1 MINIF
6 LFTLHFYNV
15 HILSGYAACLL
26 GVNEFEFSK
35 KKKKER
41 KKKSSFQSKASE
53 SEMSFVNNHF

>member
-1 MINIF
+1 MISIF

-35 KKKKER
+35 KKKKKKER
-41 KKKSSFQSKASE
+41 KNPHFKAKHQSLK
-53 SEMSFVNNHF
+53 